1 MSVEKSLELNEVL
14 EQVKK
19 YCAFSLGLEAI
30 ENTEPSFDKLII
42 KRDHERMSEALNCV
56 VRFGTMP
63 FAGISDIRLM
73 LANAAKGRTL
83 TPQDFSR
90 ELSLIRGI
98 RGILAY
104 EKTLHEVK
112 HDALNDLIGT
122 LVVHQKVERKLA
134 SCFNEYGEVMDNAT
148 PELRSIRSSLRHA
161 DSDIAA
167 AAARFVASHADSVVD
182 SIVTYRNGRAV
193 VLVRAS
199 EKNTFGGMVYGD
211 SSSGAASYIEPKAL
225 VGPNNRKQELLEKEA
240 EEINRILQDC
250 SREVQAVANEEIA
263 NIETC
268 GILDCIF
275 AKAQWG
281 KEHDAV
287 AAVLS
292 EEKAVTLKKAR
303 HPLID
308 PQKVISNN
316 YNLRDPHKVL
326 LITGPNTGGKT
337 VSMKVIGLFV
347 LMTYCGMPVTAEEAV
362 LPFFDRVF
370 ADIGDDQSVVS
381 SLSSFSAH
389 VTKQAEVCRSAT
401 ANSLVLLD
409 EAGSGTDPREGESL
423 AIAILNTLREIGC
436 MTVATTHYSR
446 LKAYGKRHDDI
457 LVASVQFDMEKLAPT
472 YKYLEGITGQSNA
485 FEVAER
491 CGLPKSIIK
500 YARFLK
506 NQAKT
511 QEDILI
517 ERLEKQLNE
526 TELRNEALLK
536 QVEENRKLAE
546 ELKKEKAKLEKEKD
560 EWSAKAER
568 EAAGYI
574 EEARKEADEI
584 LKEMR
589 QKMETAKYHEVLTT
603 RNRLK
608 QMDEEAAEEL
618 SAPVDENEEFE
629 VGDAVELRSSSQVC
643 EVISINRR
651 DITILLNGREVRVK
665 KNQIRHSARI
675 IPKQKPQISV
685 NVRNANI
692 FATMSTECNLIGLR
706 VEEGIEKMDDYMD
719 EAMLH
724 GLKHFRIIHGDGT
737 GRLRKAVHQR
747 LQKNPGVKE
756 FRVGMPNEGG
766 TGATIVTM
774 K

>member
-14 EQVKK
+14 DQVKK
-19 YCAFSLGLEAI
+19 YCAFSMGLELVSD
-30 ENTEPSFDKLII
+30 TKPSFDRLVIR
-42 KRDHERMSEALNCV
+42 RDHERMKEALECV
-56 VRFGTMP
+56 VRSGTMP
-63 FAGISDIRLM
+63 FGGISDLRIM

-83 TPQDFSR
+83 TPADFSA

-98 RGILAY
+98 RGIVSY
-104 EKTLHEVK
+104 EKSLGDIPHE
-112 HDALNDLIGT
+112 ALKDLTGT
-122 LVVHQKVERKLA
+122 LVIHQKTERKLA
-134 SCFNEYGEVMDNAT
+134 SCFNEYGEIVDNAT
-148 PELRSIRSSLRHA
+148 PELRSIRASLRHA
-161 DSDIAA
+161 DADIAS
-167 AAARFVASHADSVVD
+167 AAARFVAAHADSVVD

-199 EKNTFGGMVYGD
+199 DKNTFGGMIYGD
-211 SSSGAASYIEPKAL
+211 SSSGAASYIEPHAL

-240 EEINRILQDC
+240 EEIHRILQDC
-250 SREVQAVANEEIA
+250 SKEVQSIAAEEIA

-281 KEHDAV
+281 KDHDAV

-292 EEKAVTLKKAR
+292 EEKAVHFKKAR

-308 PQKVISNN
+308 PAKVVSND
-316 YNLRDPHKVL
+316 YHFADPQKVL

-337 VSMKVIGLFV
+337 VSMKIIGLFV
-347 LMTYCGMPVTAEEAV
+347 LMTYCGMPVTAEEAA
-362 LPFFDRVF
+362 LPFYDRVF

-389 VTKQAEVCRSAT
+389 ITKQAELCAKAT
-401 ANSLVLLD
+401 ENSLVLLD

-423 AIAILNTLREIGC
+423 AIAILNRLREIGC

-491 CGLPKSIIK
+491 CGLQKSIIK

-526 TELRNEALLK
+526 TELKNEQLQK
-536 QVEENRKLAE
+536 EIEENRKLSE
-546 ELKKEKAKLEKEKD
+546 QLKAEKAKLQKEKD
-560 EWSAKAER
+560 EWSARAEK

-574 EEARKEADEI
+574 EEAKEEADAI

-589 QKMETAKYHEVLTT
+589 KQMETSKYHEVLST

-608 QMDEEAAEEL
+608 KMDEEPAEENIN
-618 SAPVDENEEFE
+618 VNEDYEYE
-629 VGDAVELRSSSQVC
+629 AGEAVELRSSSQVC
-643 EVISINRR
+643 EVISINRK

-665 KNQIRHSARI
+665 KNQIRPSARI
-675 IPKQKPQISV
+675 IPKAKPQVSV
-685 NVRNANI
+685 SVRNADI
-692 FATMSTECNLIGLR
+692 FASVPAECNLIGLR
-706 VEEGIEKMDDYMD
+706 VEEGIQKMEDYMD

-737 GRLRKAVHQR
+737 GKLRKAVHQR
-747 LQKNPGVKE
+747 LSKNPDVKE
-756 FRVGMPNEGG
+756 YRIGMPQEGG
-766 TGATIVTM
+766 TGATVVTM